1 MCSRA
6 RYSAH
11 VRSVQY
17 GVPSFSLCLSLCE
30 HGYTMTVLVERC
42 QSAWGRR
49 ARWGSCYGLTR
60 HERTRARAC
69 VRCEYSL
76 RVQSSYVFRC
86 SSTIYVRLC
95 TRGVLR
101 ARACAS
107 HGVCT
112 LGVVPCSCWSGG
124 TRTTGVGAIRR
135 AGGASWGHVSSTILW
150 VLLLLSARV
159 YIKKPLF
166 TLRSARRA
174 GRYART
180 SVGRA

>member
-1 MCSRA
+1 MLRGTAAVAAGGKQQHVFTRPLFGACTLRTVWRA
-6 RYSAH
+6 L
-11 VRSVQY
+11 
-17 GVPSFSLCLSLCE
+17 FLSLSLSLCE

-76 RVQSSYVFRC
+76 RVQSSYVFRR

-101 ARACAS
+101 ARACAL
-107 HGVCT
+107 HGLCT
-112 LGVVPCSCWSGG
+112 LGVVPCSCW
-124 TRTTGVGAIRR
+124 RGVVESLPLVLERLEGPAARL
-135 AGGASWGHVSSTILW
+135 GDTCPPSSPPRSPLGPPPP
-150 VLLLLSARV
+150 LSS
-159 YIKKPLF
+159 P
-166 TLRSARRA
+166 
-174 GRYART
+174 
-180 SVGRA
+180 